1 MHYDHNLEFEVR
13 TENLAQISF
22 SFFTISQID
31 DFFLVQILGPSA
43 YDFLCK
49 GSTWQISLA
58 YVNCQHHYSYV
69 LGLLVK

>member
-49 GSTWQISLA
+49 GST
-58 YVNCQHHYSYV
+58 
-69 LGLLVK
+69 